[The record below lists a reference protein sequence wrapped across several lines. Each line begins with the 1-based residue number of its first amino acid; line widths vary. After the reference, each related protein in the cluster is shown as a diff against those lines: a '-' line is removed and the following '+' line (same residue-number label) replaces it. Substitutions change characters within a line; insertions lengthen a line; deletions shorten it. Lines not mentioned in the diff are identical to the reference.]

1 MFLFRIIL
9 FSLIFFTLVFSSIN
23 STEPP
28 KESILRIETAMHM
41 AAIRRIGIVV
51 AERYLFIGS
60 EGKTIKV

>member
-41 AAIRRIGIVV
+41 AAIRRIGIDSCRKISFYWV
-51 AERYLFIGS
+51 RR
-60 EGKTIKV
+60 